1 MYVCYAFKNILRRDP
16 YASPDCQRVRGAEKL
31 IILLYGYFRGFHS
44 YFFIFD
50 MIYCSLLF
58 LLNEP
63 KEDP

>member
-63 KEDP
+63 KEGP